1 MNSPSRTCLSVGGPL
16 PPPPPPPISTSTWKE
31 DYCASLPAVSTLLL
45 EPSFVCEL
53 FLSVRHSHQACAP
66 FNGKWYR
73 LQEVSSEP
81 KTNFCDLE
89 DTQFLAETHPYTHTT
104 HTHTHTLSLS
114 FYTHTPLLHIH
125 MLMTYLPFQ
134 LGSLWLICQSFGMRC
149 AIVIRTC
156 ILLKNANLT

>member
-66 FNGKWYR
+66 FSGKWYR

-81 KTNFCDLE
+81 KTNFCDLDDLE

-104 HTHTHTLSLS
+104 HTHTLSLS
-114 FYTHTPLLHIH
+114 LLLYTHSSSSYSYVNDVFAIPARLLVVD
-125 MLMTYLPFQ
+125 LPK
-134 LGSLWLICQSFGMRC
+134 LRDAMRYS
-149 AIVIRTC
+149 
-156 ILLKNANLT
+156 N

>member
-66 FNGKWYR
+66 FSGKWYR

-89 DTQFLAETHPYTHTT
+89 DTQFLAETHPYTHT
-104 HTHTHTLSLS
+104 HSLSLP
-114 FYTHTPLLHIH
+114 FYTHSSSSSYSYVNDVFAIPARLLVVD
-125 MLMTYLPFQ
+125 LPK
-134 LGSLWLICQSFGMRC
+134 LRDAMRYS
-149 AIVIRTC
+149 
-156 ILLKNANLT
+156 N

>member
-66 FNGKWYR
+66 FSGKWYR

-81 KTNFCDLE
+81 KTNFCDLDDLE
-89 DTQFLAETHPYTHTT
+89 DTQFLAETHPYTHSSSSYSYVND
-104 HTHTHTLSLS
+104 L
-114 FYTHTPLLHIH
+114 FAIPARLLVVD
-125 MLMTYLPFQ
+125 LPK
-134 LGSLWLICQSFGMRC
+134 LRDAMRYS
-149 AIVIRTC
+149 
-156 ILLKNANLT
+156 N

>member
-1 MNSPSRTCLSVGGPL
+1 MNSPSRTCLSVCRPL
-16 PPPPPPPISTSTWKE
+16 PPPPPPPISISTWKE

-66 FNGKWYR
+66 FSGKWYR

-89 DTQFLAETHPYTHTT
+89 DTQFLAETHPYTHT
-104 HTHTHTLSLS
+104 HTLSLP
-114 FYTHTPLLHIH
+114 FYTHSSSSSYSYVNDVFAIPARLLVVD
-125 MLMTYLPFQ
+125 LPK
-134 LGSLWLICQSFGMRC
+134 LRDAMRYS
-149 AIVIRTC
+149 
-156 ILLKNANLT
+156 N